1 MLIRNAR
8 ALSNVGKAG
17 LEAIVSPIEIQLAEL
32 SNLGKPDADR
42 KSSDK

>member
-1 MLIRNAR
+1 MLIRYAR